1 MAKRKP
7 SITPEERDRNRR
19 AADER
24 QRARAVEEAKVA
36 TLAAQAWL
44 VAHGVLVPGEGVRD
58 RLRRLDQYRQSLVQA
73 SAPAYKPTAR
83 QIGQRPIPGIFEEI
97 DF

>member
-24 QRARAVEEAKVA
+24 QRGRVMEEAKAA
-36 TLAAQAWL
+36 TAVAQAWL
-44 VAHGVLVPGEGVRD
+44 VAHGALVPGEGVRD
-58 RLRRLDQYRQSLVQA
+58 RLRRLDRYRQALVQA

-83 QIGQRPIPGIFEEI
+83 QIGQRPILGIYEEAE
-97 DF
+97 F